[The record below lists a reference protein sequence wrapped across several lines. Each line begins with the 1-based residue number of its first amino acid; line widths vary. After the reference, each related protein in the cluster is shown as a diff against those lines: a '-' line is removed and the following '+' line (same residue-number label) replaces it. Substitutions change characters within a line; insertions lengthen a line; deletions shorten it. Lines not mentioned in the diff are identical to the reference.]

1 MPVCVTGPG
10 PGGNAIETDSTAAP
24 LNGPTGASSRA
35 RRRRGIAWAL
45 LLIVLVVGADQLS
58 KFAAKRYLEG
68 EGTVPVVGSVL
79 VLRYVQNEGAF
90 LSLGSR
96 WPPTVRFV
104 VFTVATAAAVV
115 ALTVYLLLSHGLQA
129 LQRMSL
135 ACIIGGGVGN
145 LIDRIAYDGSVIDFM
160 NLGLGRLRTG
170 IFNTADVAVLV
181 GAVLLLLA
189 PLRRQRG
196 DGTAEEKENRT

>member
-1 MPVCVTGPG
+1 
-10 PGGNAIETDSTAAP
+10 
-24 LNGPTGASSRA
+24 
-35 RRRRGIAWAL
+35 
-45 LLIVLVVGADQLS
+45 VVG
-58 KFAAKRYLEG
+58 
-68 EGTVPVVGSVL
+68 TVL

-96 WPPTVRFV
+96 WPPTVRFL
-104 VFTVATAAAVV
+104 VFTVATAVAVV
-115 ALTVYLLLSHGLQA
+115 ALTIYLFLSHGLHG

-145 LIDRIAYDGSVIDFM
+145 LIDRVAYQGSVIDFM

-181 GAVLLLLA
+181 GAVLLLMA
-189 PLRRQRG
+189 PLRREHEEEPAGPGG
-196 DGTAEEKENRT
+196 DGEP

>member
-1 MPVCVTGPG
+1 
-10 PGGNAIETDSTAAP
+10 
-24 LNGPTGASSRA
+24 
-35 RRRRGIAWAL
+35 
-45 LLIVLVVGADQLS
+45 
-58 KFAAKRYLEG
+58 
-68 EGTVPVVGSVL
+68 VVGSVL
-79 VLRYVQNEGAF
+79 VLRFVQNEGAF

-96 WPPTVRFV
+96 WPPTVRFL
-104 VFTVATAAAVV
+104 VFTLATAVAVV
-115 ALTVYLLLSHGLQA
+115 ALTIYLLLSHGLHG

-145 LIDRIAYDGSVIDFM
+145 LIDRIAYHGSVIDFM

-189 PLRRQRG
+189 PLRREHG
-196 DGTAEEKENRT
+196 DEPTGNREDKEI